1 MIKLPSIVTLLSLC
15 AVLIGCAGDGEAP
28 ASKAV
33 STIEVPEG
41 WVLYD
46 VSSLSY
52 SLVAPVGWELD
63 TTGKMNT
70 AMILFTPADSTNDYF
85 KENVNLM
92 VDDVTGKNLN
102 IDAYMDQS
110 VGLIQKFITDL
121 EDFEARK
128 ENGEYWLTYKGR
140 QGTLKAYYYQRLM
153 MKGQMAYI
161 LTYTSIDGKPSQSH
175 SIAQEIIQRFTLR

>member
-1 MIKLPSIVTLLSLC
+1 
-15 AVLIGCAGDGEAP
+15 
-28 ASKAV
+28 
-33 STIEVPEG
+33 
-41 WVLYD
+41 
-46 VSSLSY
+46 
-52 SLVAPVGWELD
+52 
-63 TTGKMNT
+63 
-70 AMILFTPADSTNDYF
+70 
-85 KENVNLM
+85 M
-92 VDDVTGKNLN
+92 VDDVTGKKLN

-140 QGTLKAYYYQRLM
+140 QGTLKASYYQRLM